1 LLGLPEHRRHS
12 GTSSLRGLKASG
24 LRPFFWPM
32 SETSRALRA
41 LLERIFEDGVV
52 EPSERT
58 DLQAFYR
65 RGGLTVAEARTT
77 FAAFVDD
84 TWGEVV
90 SDGVITDDEL
100 QKLEAIVRELRLP
113 ADAIPHLKALSAA
126 RAKLPS
132 LCN

>member
-1 LLGLPEHRRHS
+1 
-12 GTSSLRGLKASG
+12 
-24 LRPFFWPM
+24 M
-32 SETSRALRA
+32 SEASRALRA

-65 RGGLTVAEARTT
+65 RGGLTVGEARAT

-90 SDGVITDDEL
+90 SDGVITDEEL

-113 ADAIPHLKALSAA
+113 ADAIPHLRALSAA
-126 RAKLPS
+126 RAKVPA